1 MNLSKNR
8 RIFKTKDGSHSFL
21 VPELNEQ
28 YHSVHGAVQE
38 SEHVF
43 LKMGLDEY
51 IYHNKGDSMINVFE
65 LGFGTGLN
73 ALLSARWA
81 KVNQR
86 IINYT
91 SIEKYPLNENEFKQ
105 LNYGDFVGEKKLY
118 QNIITSKWGE
128 FVKISNW
135 FKLRKFELDVTK
147 RGLPSG
153 FDIIFFDAFAPKKQ
167 PKLWEVSIFEKM
179 FSILNSRG
187 FLVTY
192 CCQGQARRNMI
203 SAGFSVEKVQGPPGK
218 REMLKAKKL

>member
-1 MNLSKNR
+1 MDLSKNR
-8 RIFKTKDGSHSFL
+8 KIITTNDGSHSIH

-28 YHSVHGAVQE
+28 YHSVHGAIQE
-38 SEHVF
+38 ARHVF
-43 LKMGLDEY
+43 LKMGLDEF
-51 IYHNKGDSMINVFE
+51 IHHNKLPIHVFE

-73 ALLSARWA
+73 ALLASQWA
-81 KVNQR
+81 K
-86 IINYT
+86 INKQFLYYT
-91 SIEKYPLNENEFKQ
+91 SVEKYPISKDEFQ
-105 LNYGDFVGEKKLY
+105 RLNYGDIIGEKDLY
-118 QNIITSKWGE
+118 KNITSCNWNE
-128 FVKISNW
+128 FVQISNK
-135 FKLRKFELDVTK
+135 FKLRKLEIDIIEDNI
-147 RGLPSG
+147 PDG